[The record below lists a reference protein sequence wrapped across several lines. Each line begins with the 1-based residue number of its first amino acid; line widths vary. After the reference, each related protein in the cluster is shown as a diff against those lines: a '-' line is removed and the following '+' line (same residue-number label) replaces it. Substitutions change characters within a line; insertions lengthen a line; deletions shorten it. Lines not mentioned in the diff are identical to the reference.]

1 MSKTDRSQQ
10 ILNWFNSEKQKDQ
23 RELDRN
29 KDKLVKEINKLKKE
43 DIFPVPEKLTL
54 WKKLKILL
62 LGR

>member
-29 KDKLVKEINKLKKE
+29 KDRLVKEIKKLKNE
-43 DIFPVPEKLTL
+43 YIFPVPEKLTL
-54 WKKLKILL
+54 CKKLKIIL
-62 LGR
+62 LGK